1 MATNSMTPSLYQA
14 PTGLES
20 IAMEPA
26 VEIEIENPEGVKIG
40 IDGMEI
46 DLMPEK
52 EEGEFD
58 ANLAED
64 MDEATLSEIASD
76 LDELVTADI
85 NSRKEWADTFVKG
98 LEVLGLR
105 YEQRTE
111 PWDGAFIEPTA
122 YLWLKTQARAPRR
135 APGGRRGREL
145 HPRPTGS
152 ARRRRGRPAGRSARP
167 ARPQSR

>member
-58 ANLAED
+58 ANLAEE
-64 MDEATLSEIASD
+64 MDDGSLQKIASD
-76 LDELVTADI
+76 IMGLVDSDI
-85 NSRKEWADTFVKG
+85 DSRKDWVDMYVKG
-98 LEVLGLR
+98 LEVLGMK
-105 YEQRTE
+105 YEERTE
-111 PWDGAFIEPTA
+111 PWNGACGVFSTLLTEAAVRFQSETIIETFPAAGPVKTEIIGA
-122 YLWLKTQARAPRR
+122 IDRLKEQ
-135 APGGRRGREL
+135 
-145 HPRPTGS
+145 S
-152 ARRRRGRPAGRSARP
+152 AERVRDDMN
-167 ARPQSR
+167 